1 MCRRIGECLGSQ
13 DREKASSGTQ
23 QFKSVTHL
31 ICFCFF
37 NFTHVTTKIFQ
48 MGGGGG
54 GGGHTMKCM
63 GRVQC
68 CIGYS

>member
-1 MCRRIGECLGSQ
+1 MCPCPTGECLGSQ

-31 ICFCFF
+31 QQKYF
-37 NFTHVTTKIFQ
+37 KWD
-48 MGGGGG
+48 GGG
-54 GGGHTMKCM
+54 GGGHMMKCM
-63 GRVQC
+63 GRIQC

>member
-1 MCRRIGECLGSQ
+1 MCRHIGECLGSQ

-37 NFTHVTTKIFQ
+37 NFTRVTTKIFQ
-48 MGGGGG
+48 WEGGGEEG
-54 GGGHTMKCM
+54 T
-63 GRVQC
+63 R
-68 CIGYS
+68 